1 MTGVAIATSISY
13 MAVFFYRVIDTKK
26 YIKMDIFNRRYLLI
40 MVILIMQ
47 AITVYSE
54 NIFSYVLLVIFFLL
68 GIILQRN
75 TWYPLYV
82 QFRNKVKH
90 KRC

>member
-1 MTGVAIATSISY
+1 

-54 NIFSYVLLVIFFLL
+54 NIFSYVLLVNIFLA
-68 GIILQRN
+68 RN
-75 TWYPLYV
+75 YFTA
-82 QFRNKVKH
+82 
-90 KRC
+90 